1 MLVFIIIV
9 VIIMENSSIKIHSLE
24 SGKPKEQASVRLDGF
39 SNIMTGIGARNSR
52 VNRTFYDSVYCS
64 IDQNALTDIYR
75 SNGMGRRV
83 VNLIVDDAMRT
94 FIQAD
99 NNLLNELSRVQAK
112 QHIVE
117 AATWG
122 RLYGGSVLVAFIDDG
137 KSLDKQLDYNKITRL
152 AALRSY
158 DRYQVSW
165 LPEDLSKD
173 LYDGYY
179 GEPEVFMIS
188 PLEGDPFR
196 VHRSRLQIF
205 SGARVPNRI
214 KAMNNYWDDS
224 VIQAVYESLR
234 NYCGSMNASA
244 EIIQDFIQSILS
256 VNGLQN
262 MIAQGAESC
271 IAERIKVLDLSRSV
285 AKMILLDA
293 ENENYT
299 KQASSVSGLS
309 DLIDRFAE
317 NICATTDIPFS
328 KLTGRSPAGLGS
340 TSHNDLENWDN
351 VVEAY
356 RTDEIAPK
364 IDWLVDIL
372 EAQRVWAEGKRPTNF
387 EWEFPPLKVANELEI
402 AEIKL
407 KNAQV
412 DAIYMDRGAVD
423 PRFMFEKR
431 YEAGSFEADPFIDP
445 KEIKKYEPDELI
457 EVLPENGDL
466 IAESSKLKES
476 TKKEEVRQDDVQS
489 TMLRKTAMEY
499 LVREFGNV

>member
-1 MLVFIIIV
+1 MK
-9 VIIMENSSIKIHSLE
+9 NSSITIHSLE
-24 SGKPKEQASVRLDGF
+24 TGKSKETASLRLDGF

-52 VNRTFYDSVYCS
+52 VNRTFYDPVSC
-64 IDQNALTDIYR
+64 ILDQNTLTEIYR

-112 QHIVE
+112 QHIVD

-122 RLYGGSVLVAFIDDG
+122 RLYGGSVLVAFVDDG
-137 KSLDKQLDYNKITRL
+137 KSLDRPLDYSKITKL

-165 LPEDLSKD
+165 LPDDLSKN

-188 PLEGDPFR
+188 PLEGEPFR

-214 KAMNNYWDDS
+214 KAMNNYWNDS
-224 VIQAVYESLR
+224 AVQAVYESLR
-234 NYCGSMNASA
+234 NYCSSMNASA
-244 EIIQDFIQSILS
+244 EIIQDFIQSVLS

-271 IAERIKVLDLSRSV
+271 VDERIRVLNLSRSV

-293 ENENYT
+293 ENENYS

-328 KLTGRSPAGLGS
+328 KLTGRSPGGLGS

-356 RTDEIAPK
+356 RTDEISPK

-372 EAQRVWAEGKRPTNF
+372 EAQRVWVDGKRPASF

-431 YEAGSFEADPFIDP
+431 MEGGNYQADPFMDQA
-445 KEIKKYEPDELI
+445 EIKKYEPDELI
-457 EVLPENGDL
+457 EVLPQNGDL
-466 IAESSKLKES
+466 IAESSKLNES
-476 TKKEEVRQDDVQS
+476 TKANVRQDNVQS
-489 TMLRKTAMEY
+489 TMIRKIAMEY
-499 LVREFGNV
+499 LARNLKNA